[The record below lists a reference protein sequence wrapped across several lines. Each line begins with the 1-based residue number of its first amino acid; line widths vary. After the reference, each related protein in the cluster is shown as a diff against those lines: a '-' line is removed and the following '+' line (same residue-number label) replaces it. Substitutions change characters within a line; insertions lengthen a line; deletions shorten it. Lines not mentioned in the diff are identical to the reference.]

1 MWHPTEQKL
10 YWVDIL
16 HPAVYRFDPTTGRNE
31 TCELGKLV
39 SAVLP
44 IAGGGLMIVS
54 QDGLERLDFETRR
67 LTPFVHP
74 EEGLRDNRLND
85 AKVGPGG
92 SIWVGSMRLDA
103 SRPSGG
109 LYRVTSAGRVEQKE
123 SGITVANGMAWS
135 PDNRTFYFVDTL
147 PGLIHAYDTE
157 PGTGVLGNRRIFASV
172 PEADGRPDGLC
183 VDSEGGVWCAI
194 WDGWRV
200 NRYTPDGKLDQ
211 MIDLP
216 VPRATSVCFGGPD
229 LRTLF
234 ITSARTRLPAST
246 LSEAPLSGGL
256 FTCKPGVAGLPTNL
270 FHMPDQDPV

>member
-1 MWHPTEQKL
+1 
-10 YWVDIL
+10 
-16 HPAVYRFDPTTGRNE
+16 
-31 TCELGKLV
+31 
-39 SAVLP
+39 
-44 IAGGGLMIVS
+44 
-54 QDGLERLDFETRR
+54 
-67 LTPFVHP
+67 
-74 EEGLRDNRLND
+74 
-85 AKVGPGG
+85 
-92 SIWVGSMRLDA
+92 MRLDA

-109 LYRVTSAGRVEQKE
+109 LYRVTPTGRVEQKE
-123 SGITVANGMAWS
+123 AGITVANGMAWS

-157 PGTGVLGNRRIFASV
+157 PGIGVLGNRRIFASV

-229 LRTLF
+229 LETLF
-234 ITSARTRLPAST
+234 ITSGSYT
-246 LSEAPLSGGL
+246 LNPEQLAAEPLAGAVIAIR
-256 FTCKPGVAGLPTNL
+256 PGVKGLPESR
-270 FHMPDQDPV
+270 FGG